1 MGTACRLSPLDFL
14 GCLWWFLKCPLN
26 NRIQKSHKRRLKHPV
41 GDTTVSPMKK
51 LVYLII
57 LSLTLWTGIA
67 HAQDQPKTDTARR
80 FERPLKRPGGY
91 GAMLFKMVLALV
103 ITCILAFVILKWGMR
118 KLVNHTGQDAQMRV
132 LARLPIEP
140 RRSVIVVKVSGRTL
154 VLGSSESGVELLTE
168 LHGADAASFVED
180 ATKTTHQKRAF
191 SLPEPQAPEAQENA
205 SSLVDREDEHS

>member
-1 MGTACRLSPLDFL
+1 
-14 GCLWWFLKCPLN
+14 
-26 NRIQKSHKRRLKHPV
+26 
-41 GDTTVSPMKK
+41 MKK
-51 LVYLII
+51 LIYLII
-57 LSLTLWTGIA
+57 LSLTLWAGTT
-67 HAQDQPKTDTARR
+67 HAQDKPKTDAIQKI
-80 FERPLKRPGGY
+80 ERPLERPGGY
-91 GAMLFKMVLALV
+91 GAMLFKMVLALA

-180 ATKTTHQKRAF
+180 HAKKSHQKRAF
-191 SLPEPQAPEAQENA
+191 SLPEAVTPDTKENA
-205 SSLVDREDEHS
+205 QSLTDREDEHR